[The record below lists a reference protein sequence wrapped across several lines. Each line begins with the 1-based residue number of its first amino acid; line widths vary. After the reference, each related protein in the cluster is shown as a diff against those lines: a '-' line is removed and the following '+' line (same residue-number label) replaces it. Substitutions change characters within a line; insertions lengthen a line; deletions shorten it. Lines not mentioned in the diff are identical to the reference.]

1 MQIQIVLTLGKCSAT
16 FDDVS
21 PLSWPA
27 FSMDKSFA
35 SLFKTFIR
43 HKNKE
48 KKKTKKKQQ
57 VNDVKM

>member
-27 FSMDKSFA
+27 LSMDKSFA
-35 SLFKTFIR
+35 SLVKTFIR
-43 HKNKE
+43 P
-48 KKKTKKKQQ
+48 
-57 VNDVKM
+57 